1 MHKLIDDLK
10 DCQHGSTE
18 RAKVLAKIVKHLAK
32 HPMAACVPI
41 RLTQTPT
48 TYRVDPSA
56 GI

>member
-32 HPMAACVPI
+32 HPMAACM
-41 RLTQTPT
+41 LT
-48 TYRVDPSA
+48 A
-56 GI
+56 GEVGMLRAEGVAC